1 MILQCKTD
9 DFFFDGKK
17 ENEWNY
23 WNRGNLQVQWRGCI
37 LCDLY
42 FYGKDSGHEA
52 EDYHFTRDRGGN
64 RDAPGIVPFFRGTR
78 LEGICLQSFRFRKIT
93 LAGRRIAN

>member
-42 FYGKDSGHEA
+42 FYETGKIADISPQAVFHGKTVQCRAHPDSLHDPA
-52 EDYHFTRDRGGN
+52 
-64 RDAPGIVPFFRGTR
+64 
-78 LEGICLQSFRFRKIT
+78 
-93 LAGRRIAN
+93 